1 MKITETKIPAVKLI
15 EPKVFGDE
23 RGFFMETWNE
33 KAFREAGINATFV
46 QDNHSRSV
54 KNTLRGLHYQIKQP
68 QGKLVR
74 VTRGEVFDVAV
85 DLRANSPTF
94 GQWVGEHLS
103 EENNRMLWVPPGFA
117 HGFLV
122 TSDTADFQYK
132 CTDFYAPEYERSIRW
147 NDPTLNVNWGVT
159 NPEQILL
166 SGKDKGGQR
175 LEQAI
180 LEINEYFDVNTPP
193 R

>member
-1 MKITETKIPAVKLI
+1 MKIIETRIPDVKLI

-23 RGFFMETWNE
+23 RGSFMETWNE
-33 KAFREAGINATFV
+33 KAFHEAGINATFV

-85 DLRANSPTF
+85 DLRTYSLTF
-94 GQWVGEHLS
+94 GQWVGEYLS
-103 EENNRMLWVPPGFA
+103 AENNRMLWVPPGFA

-122 TSDTADFQYK
+122 TTETADFQYK
-132 CTDFYAPEYERSIRW
+132 CTNFYAPEHERAIHWADESLMITW
-147 NDPTLNVNWGVT
+147 PL
-159 NPEQILL
+159 E
-166 SGKDKGGQR
+166 SGGEPLVSDKDGAGA
-175 LEQAI
+175 LFSAAEC
-180 LEINEYFDVNTPP
+180 Y
-193 R
+193 

>member
-1 MKITETKIPAVKLI
+1 MKITPTKIPDVKLI

-33 KAFREAGINATFV
+33 KVFREAGIDTKFV

-74 VTRGEVFDVAV
+74 VTQGEVFDVAV
-85 DLRANSPTF
+85 DLRIGSETF
-94 GQWVGEHLS
+94 GQWVGEYLS
-103 EENNRMLWVPPGFA
+103 EENKRILWIPPGFA

-122 TSDTADFQYK
+122 TSDIADFEYK
-132 CTDFYAPEYERSIRW
+132 CTDFYAPKYERCIAW
-147 NDPTLNVNWGVT
+147 NDPTLNIDWEIKEINSL
-159 NPEQILL
+159 IL
-166 SGKDKGGQR
+166 SEKDKKGLSLIEAV
-175 LEQAI
+175 LE
-180 LEINEYFDVNTPP
+180 LRSLD
-193 R
+193 